1 MSAKTG
7 VAVHASNPTLQEAK
21 AGGLWVHGQAGLQSD
36 TLSQKKKKKVCK
48 VVMSLKHKQN
58 IIAIILHQLH
68 ATVSSVE
75 EVNWSSMT

>member
-1 MSAKTG
+1 MPLILLFRK
-7 VAVHASNPTLQEAK
+7 LRQEDCEFTARLGYRVIPCLK
-21 AGGLWVHGQAGLQSD
+21 
-36 TLSQKKKKKVCK
+36 KKKKKVCK

-75 EVNWSSMT
+75 EVN

>member
-1 MSAKTG
+1 MARLG
-7 VAVHASNPTLQEAK
+7 YRVIPCL
-21 AGGLWVHGQAGLQSD
+21 
-36 TLSQKKKKKVCK
+36 KKKKKVCK

-75 EVNWSSMT
+75 EVN